1 MNGSKKDWRSVADDI
16 EDLLGAA
23 RGTVPISRRI
33 DHDARSAEL
42 VVRAGID
49 PAVLPK
55 RLSGY
60 RIVVEAPERISVKK
74 KLL

>member
-1 MNGSKKDWRSVADDI
+1 VKNSKKDWRIVADEI
-16 EDLLGAA
+16 EDILGAA

-33 DHDARSAEL
+33 DHAAGSAEL
-42 VVRAGID
+42 VVRAGVD
-49 PAVLPK
+49 PNILPK

-60 RIVVEAPERISVKK
+60 RVVVEGPERISVKK